1 MPITIERLQSRIYA
15 SSWIDHVS
23 IEDMQAAV
31 AQRQEMADADHARS
45 YVSIVDVSRVG
56 SIPFNLESL
65 RQAMEM
71 DPRVLRFLVVGV
83 TLQARILVESLVK
96 ITQVKVEFVIS
107 AEDALQRAQAL
118 LEEDDQNGD

>member
-1 MPITIERLQSRIYA
+1 MPITIDRLQSRIYA

-31 AQRQEMADADHARS
+31 AQRQELADADHARS